1 MSKKSIWILFGIS
14 VLLSIASICISL
26 IRSEPLTWDGMSVL
40 VGILS
45 LLVTLLLGWQ
55 IYTFIDIKG
64 RIKEMVKMEVDG
76 KAEYAY
82 RGIIGNTITYQIED
96 AKFYTAEKDWNRVL
110 SLYNNILRG
119 YIKLGDKKEIEDMIE
134 TISKLFRLYSKDI
147 SSIYRVVTM
156 QTLKEAIHYTDKA
169 YELLLV
175 LSRDRQE

>member
-1 MSKKSIWILFGIS
+1 MSEKKIWTLFGIS
-14 VLLSIASICISL
+14 VLLSIASICISF
-26 IRSEPLTWDGMSVL
+26 IRSEPLTFDGMSVL

-82 RGIIGNTITYQIED
+82 KGIIGNTITYQIED
-96 AKFYTAEKDWNRVL
+96 AKFYSVEKDWNRVL

-119 YIKLGDKKEIEDMIE
+119 YIKLGDKKEIEDMIFAFKVVKHVKSNA
-134 TISKLFRLYSKDI
+134 IVVAKDLRTLGI
-147 SSIYRVVTM
+147 CGGQTM
-156 QTLKEAIHYTDKA
+156 SLR
-169 YELLLV
+169 
-175 LSRDRQE
+175 S